1 MLYLFINWLDIY
13 DREKYIHKWYLS
25 TSSLMELEY
34 FPPVF
39 RLAYTVDLDSVNNQL
54 EVLMEIK
61 DLFLETD
68 FCCL

>member
-1 MLYLFINWLDIY
+1 
-13 DREKYIHKWYLS
+13 
-25 TSSLMELEY
+25 MELEY